1 MAGKRQA
8 QSDLNHDNWDRE
20 EEPEERGTFRT
31 ATDDELKNRVIKKA
45 KRKIAPGAASDAA
58 DGGSGT
64 KSVFSGF
71 SGFGKAT
78 ATAATAAS
86 SPFSFLSKIPA
97 VAAATSSN
105 NVNSSTATTGATPTF
120 SFGSGSAAAT
130 TTAKTTEVSKP
141 SSSFSFGNASATSA
155 VSAPKT
161 STVPASEKSPFS
173 FSSSSEYYKKLSSLN
188 QAVSDWVKTHVDK
201 NPVCILSPI
210 FKDYEKYLKEIE
222 DERKK
227 EETKDSTVAK
237 DATEKPPQSS
247 SSAGMG
253 SFKFSSSNNAAAT
266 PLTTETVAK
275 TNGFSFGLK
284 KPEETS
290 PAKPATTSSFSFGL
304 KPSSSESSTT
314 TATSSSTTAPSSGFS
329 FGNLSSN
336 TNQTDTPPKPFSFT
350 PGATPFSFGNIK
362 PPTVASTATGATNED
377 EDEEPPK
384 NEFKQVV
391 EDDAVYSKKC
401 KVFVKK
407 DGNFVDKGVGTL
419 YLKPV
424 ESSGKTQL
432 IVRADTNLGNILVNL
447 ILNSAVPA
455 QRMGKNN
462 VMMVCL
468 PTPDVEKPT
477 SMLLRVKTG
486 EEADELLENIEKYK
500 K

>member
-8 QSDLNHDNWDRE
+8 TSDLNHDNWDRE
-20 EEPEERGTFRT
+20 EEPEDRGTFRT
-31 ATDDELKNRVIKKA
+31 ASEDELKNRVIKKA
-45 KRKIAPGAASDAA
+45 KRKIAPASGSDAA

-71 SGFGKAT
+71 AGFGKPAS
-78 ATAATAAS
+78 TAATTGSA
-86 SPFSFLSKIPA
+86 SPFSFLSKLPA
-97 VAAATSSN
+97 AAATSTPTSSA
-105 NVNSSTATTGATPTF
+105 VSSSTTTANATPTF
-120 SFGSGSAAAT
+120 SFGTATATASKTTESSKAASTFSFGNTNVSAT
-130 TTAKTTEVSKP
+130 TTA
-141 SSSFSFGNASATSA
+141 AS
-155 VSAPKT
+155 KT
-161 STVPASEKSPFS
+161 STTTASESSPFS

-188 QAVSDWVKTHVDK
+188 QAVSEWVKTHVDK

-222 DERKK
+222 DEKKK
-227 EETKDSTVAK
+227 EATKGSTT
-237 DATEKPPQSS
+237 DATEKPASTPST
-247 SSAGMG
+247 GIG
-253 SFKFSSSNNAAAT
+253 SFKFSSSSSSTTSAT
-266 PLTTETVAK
+266 STTTDTAAK

-284 KPEETS
+284 KTEETS
-290 PAKPATTSSFSFGL
+290 PAKPATPATTFSFGL
-304 KPSSSESSTT
+304 KPSTSETSTT
-314 TATSSSTTAPSSGFS
+314 TATSSSTTTPSSGFS
-329 FGNLSSN
+329 FGNLSN
-336 TNQTDTPPKPFSFT
+336 TTNQSSTAPKPFSFT
-350 PGATPFSFGNIK
+350 PTPFSFGNIK
-362 PPTVASTATGATNED
+362 PPAAASDTTAAANED

-424 ESSGKTQL
+424 ESSEKTQL

-447 ILNSAVPA
+447 ILNSAIPA

-477 SMLLRVKTG
+477 SMLLRVKTA
-486 EEADELLENIEKYK
+486 EEADELLENIDKYK

>member
-1 MAGKRQA
+1 MSFYTFCGKMAGKRQA
-8 QSDLNHDNWDRE
+8 TSDLNHDNWDRE

-31 ATDDELKNRVIKKA
+31 ATEDELKNRVIKKA
-45 KRKIAPGAASDAA
+45 KRKISPGTGSDSA
-58 DGGSGT
+58 DGSSSAT

-71 SGFGKAT
+71 SGFGKAASS
-78 ATAATAAS
+78 ATTTTSAS

-97 VAAATSSN
+97 VTVATTSASG
-105 NVNSSTATTGATPTF
+105 VASSTTTTTTNATTF
-120 SFGSGSAAAT
+120 SFGIGST
-130 TTAKTTEVSKP
+130 TTTVAVKPTESSKP
-141 SSSFSFGNASATSA
+141 TTTFSFGGTSA
-155 VSAPKT
+155 A
-161 STVPASEKSPFS
+161 STAKPAITNESPSFS

-188 QAVSDWVKTHVDK
+188 QAVSEWIKTHVDK

-222 DERKK
+222 DEKK
-227 EETKDSTVAK
+227 KDETKGKNATTTSLASNSSTTTAGS
-237 DATEKPPQSS
+237 TGSTTTTSS
-247 SSAGMG
+247 
-253 SFKFSSSNNAAAT
+253 T
-266 PLTTETVAK
+266 TTITTESAAK

-284 KPEETS
+284 KPDDT
-290 PAKPATTSSFSFGL
+290 PASKPVSTPFSFGL
-304 KPSSSESSTT
+304 KPSNSEASTTSTT
-314 TATSSSTTAPSSGFS
+314 TTASSTGFS
-329 FGNLSSN
+329 FSN
-336 TNQTDTPPKPFSFT
+336 TSAATSKPFSFT
-350 PGATPFSFGNIK
+350 PGSTPFSFGNIQ
-362 PPTVASTATGATNED
+362 PPAAASATTEGDANED

-391 EDDAVYSKKC
+391 EEDAVYSKKC

-407 DGNFVDKGVGTL
+407 DGSFVDKGVGTL
-419 YLKPV
+419 YLKPI

-432 IVRADTNLGNILVNL
+432 LVRADTNLGNILVNL
-447 ILNSAVPA
+447 ILNSSIPA

-486 EEADELLENIEKYK
+486 EEADELLQNIDKYK